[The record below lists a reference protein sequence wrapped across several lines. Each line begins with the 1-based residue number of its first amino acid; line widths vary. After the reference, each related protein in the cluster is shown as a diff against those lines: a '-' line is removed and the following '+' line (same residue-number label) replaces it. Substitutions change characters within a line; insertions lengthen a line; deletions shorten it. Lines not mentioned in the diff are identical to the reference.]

1 MKTLALIAAAAL
13 ASTASAGFFEDF
25 NAGGAFPWD
34 VVDYNGNSAVLGW
47 DYNYNIFD
55 GADPRGNFSSGDGG
69 AAHVDTDAVGSGGA
83 GPYDIAI
90 VSPWASV
97 NGDYMLEYI
106 LNFQAIGDALAVE
119 ITTDG
124 TNWDVVRL
132 YDDEDYGDF
141 PTYPYNIDEAKG
153 WADSYDLSAYAG
165 QDVRVQF
172 RYVGDGWNWFA
183 QVDNIRL
190 GAVPAPGALA
200 LLGLAG
206 LIGRRRR

>member
-1 MKTLALIAAAAL
+1 MRILALVAAAAF
-13 ASTASAGFFEDF
+13 ASVASAGFYEDF

-55 GADPRGNFSSGDGG
+55 DGVPRGNFSSGDGG

-90 VSPWASV
+90 LSPWSTV
-97 NGDYMLEYI
+97 DGDNMLEYV

-119 ITTDG
+119 VTTDG
-124 TNWDVVRL
+124 TTWDVVRL
-132 YDDEDYGDF
+132 YDDEDIGGF
-141 PTYPYNIDEAKG
+141 PTFPYDQDEPIGQAE
-153 WADSYDLSAYAG
+153 AYDLSAYAG
-165 QDVRVQF
+165 EDVRVQF
-172 RYVGDGWNWFA
+172 RYFGDGWNWWA
-183 QVDNIRL
+183 QVDNVRL
-190 GAVPAPGALA
+190 GVPTPGALA

-206 LIGRRRR
+206 LARRRRR

>member
-1 MKTLALIAAAAL
+1 MKTLALIAVAGL

-34 VVDYNGNSAVLGW
+34 VVDYYGGSHVLGW

-55 GADPRGNFSSGDGG
+55 GTYPRGNFSSGDGG
-69 AAHVDTDAVGSGGA
+69 AAHVDTDAVGSAGA

-90 VSPWASV
+90 LSPWTTV
-97 NGDYMLEYI
+97 NGDYTLEYI

-119 ITTDG
+119 VTTDG
-124 TNWDVVRL
+124 STWNLVRL
-132 YDDEDYGDF
+132 YDDEDYGDM
-141 PTYPYNIDEAKG
+141 PTYPYDQDEPKG
-153 WADSYDLSAYAG
+153 WADSHDLSAYAG

-172 RYVGDGWNWFA
+172 RYYGDGWNWFA

-190 GAVPAPGALA
+190 GEVPAPGALA